1 MEKKF
6 DIEITTKL
14 AVTIEDIDDI
24 MCAAL
29 EGGITYWC
37 NKAKVIGEYLGEYA
51 HEQIARGGSLKIY
64 DCEEDEVYELNREK
78 LLNGIRIAR
87 EAEYFKDYGWWDGDT
102 LDTCNV
108 DAEVADAIIQCA
120 LFEDIVYG

>member
-6 DIEITTKL
+6 NIEITTNL
-14 AVTIEDIDDI
+14 VVTMEDIDDI

-29 EGGITYWC
+29 EGGITSWC
-37 NKAKVIGEYLGEYA
+37 NKAKVVGDYLGEYA
-51 HEQIARGGSLKIY
+51 HEQIARGGTLKIY
-64 DCEEDEVYELNREK
+64 DCEEGEVYELNRRN

-87 EAEYFKDYGWWDGDT
+87 ENEYFKDYGWWDGDT

-120 LFEDIVYG
+120 LFEDIIYG